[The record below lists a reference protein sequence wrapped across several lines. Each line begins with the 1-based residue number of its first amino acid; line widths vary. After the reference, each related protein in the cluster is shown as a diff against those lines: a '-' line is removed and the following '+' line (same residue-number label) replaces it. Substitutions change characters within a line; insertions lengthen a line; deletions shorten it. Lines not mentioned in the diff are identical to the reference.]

1 MDAWINNTFKDF
13 DKDKITKILEI
24 KKDIRNIGIEST
36 KKFEEIKAH
45 DNLKNILLKELD
57 PDLPKASIV
66 DWDEEIEKLKT
77 ENIKEQEKISQ
88 ERPADV
94 EQESEKAS
102 KSGTAKKEKEVKKEI
117 KKKIEKEVEKK
128 VEEKLEKQATPDS
141 DAPKAGEVEI
151 KDDEVTYSME
161 EPAIKDWQLATI
173 KAEEKA
179 NYVLQSSQLDPDK
192 PIKHTDIDVYD
203 GVAFVDTLPIFLL
216 P

>member
-1 MDAWINNTFKDF
+1 MDAWINDTFKDF

-102 KSGTAKKEKEVKKEI
+102 KPGTTKKEKEVKKEI

-128 VEEKLEKQATPDS
+128 VEEKLEKQAAPDS

-151 KDDEVTYSME
+151 NDDEVTYSME
-161 EPAIKDWQLATI
+161 EPPLKDWQIAAL

-179 NYVLQSSQLDPDK
+179 NSVLRGSALDPDA

-203 GVAFVDTLPIFLL
+203 GVAFVD
-216 P
+216 